1 MITYTIYDYFKLKEI
16 LRPQNYFLSEETEIY
31 RFESKNNHHKHD
43 KLFRNILNNKK
54 EIVKLVNKYIM
65 PEKKIEEEKIEKYD
79 TKYIT
84 KEFKEIEADIV
95 YKIKN
100 KEIYFL
106 IEHQT
111 KLDKLMA
118 YRMLSYSLEIIRT
131 RMRNIIGKIE
141 KVGIPTIIPIV
152 IYTGQEKW
160 TAKKTIEELQVKF
173 KHLKGMDVITGYNLI
188 DIRNEE
194 EAIRQG
200 TAIARMSVIER
211 KQNTEEI
218 ITVIEKMSKYIK
230 EKEERKEFANEVK
243 YLLENR
249 LTNEETEKI
258 KEILI
263 GKEGDEGMLHAQ
275 MVLKRD
281 AERIKKQAIEEGLK
295 EGIKKGIKE
304 GRTEG
309 KIEGTIEGS
318 MKKAITIAKNMLKEN
333 FDIEL
338 ISKITGLKKE
348 QFIK

>member
-1 MITYTIYDYFKLKEI
+1 
-16 LRPQNYFLSEETEIY
+16 
-31 RFESKNNHHKHD
+31 
-43 KLFRNILNNKK
+43 
-54 EIVKLVNKYIM
+54 M

-84 KEFKEIEADIV
+84 KEFKEIKADVV

-106 IEHQT
+106 IEQQT

-141 KVGIPTIIPIV
+141 KVGIPTIIPVV

-309 KIEGTIEGS
+309 KIEGRIEGS